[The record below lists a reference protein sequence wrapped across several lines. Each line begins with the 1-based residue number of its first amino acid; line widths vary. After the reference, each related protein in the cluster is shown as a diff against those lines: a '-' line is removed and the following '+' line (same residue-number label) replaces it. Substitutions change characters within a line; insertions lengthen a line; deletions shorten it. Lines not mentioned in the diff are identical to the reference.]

1 MGKKLVQIMSEEE
14 NSESIN
20 IEEEGTPAT
29 VNSPAVKTD
38 LASETMEKSKKDA
51 VAKSVKDGEV
61 AMSKA
66 ADAQEK
72 AAATAVSN
80 IGTADKA
87 KETNRAAK
95 KAAKKDTGA
104 CKTCEKIPL
113 TKEEKKEEEAEKK
126 LEKMEKEKADALE
139 KEKDEEEKK
148 KAEEDEDSDDDG
160 DAKDEKKDDKKDD
173 KKDAKKEEKK
183 EEKKDE
189 KKDAKGKDAKK
200 EDAKDAKDEKKDEK
214 KGKGKGKGKGGKK
227 EEKKDDEAKEEKKE
241 EKETKLDKDGKPICK
256 APPAKKDIQTEDS
269 DSDSDDE

>member
-189 KKDAKGKDAKK
+189 KKD
-200 EDAKDAKDEKKDEK
+200 EK